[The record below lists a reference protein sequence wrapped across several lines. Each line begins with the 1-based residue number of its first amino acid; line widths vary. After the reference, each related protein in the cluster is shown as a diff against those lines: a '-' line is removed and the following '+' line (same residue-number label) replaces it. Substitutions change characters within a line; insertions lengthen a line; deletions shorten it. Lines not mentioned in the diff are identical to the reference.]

1 VSLILLPV
9 GKPRFV
15 DVDCVVRVVCLT
27 VVVGGGV
34 VVVVVVVV
42 VGGGVLTCNMFLDFD
57 FECT

>member
-34 VVVVVVVV
+34 VVVVKF
-42 VGGGVLTCNMFLDFD
+42 NFYR
-57 FECT
+57 